1 MNFWMEWL
9 VGSMAAGIWACA
21 ICFYVLLVIAWWKIF
36 TKAGVEGWMALVPFL
51 NLYQIYKIAWGEG
64 WYFLLMLIPFVGW
77 VIEIIKTVINII
89 YLPIIAFFILLIY
102 IFPSYFSHS
111 TFDVTIN
118 IIPFFVIYVNLLCL
132 LLKKEATLC
141 CVAFLLLLLSF
152 GVFLSSFFS
161 ISL

>member
-9 VGSMAAGIWACA
+9 LGSMAAGIWACA

-77 VIEIIKTVINII
+77 VIEIIKTVKLSQAFGHGAGFALGLIFLPNIFTLI
-89 YLPIIAFFILLIY
+89 LGFGSDRYLGP
-102 IFPSYFSHS
+102 
-111 TFDVTIN
+111 V
-118 IIPFFVIYVNLLCL
+118 
-132 LLKKEATLC
+132 K
-141 CVAFLLLLLSF
+141 
-152 GVFLSSFFS
+152 
-161 ISL
+161 